1 MLERFAG
8 ICLGIVNLVAFG
20 IVGVVRFI
28 PDAGRYLRIR
38 RM

>member
-1 MLERFAG
+1 MLEKLAG
-8 ICLGIVNLVAFG
+8 ICLGVVNLLILG
-20 IVGVVRFI
+20 IVGVVCFI

>member
-1 MLERFAG
+1 MLEKVAG
-8 ICLGIVNLVAFG
+8 ICLGVVTLLALG

-28 PDAGRYLRIR
+28 PDAGRYLRIK